1 MDYIADTHTWLKQH
15 DSIGWSSGTF
25 PALACPGT
33 SPARNDIWPARRHI
47 SSASVLL
54 ERRIAIMVAKI
65 RDQMCKEVLEYA
77 SHNVSHLY
85 YDSKEIAVGSYCKQL
100 YILVLVICLEL
111 AQE

>member
-1 MDYIADTHTWLKQH
+1 
-15 DSIGWSSGTF
+15 
-25 PALACPGT
+25 
-33 SPARNDIWPARRHI
+33 
-47 SSASVLL
+47 
-54 ERRIAIMVAKI
+54 MVAKI